1 MSLQEFIKLEAD
13 ALRIIQG
20 KDASMTWKAVECGAM
35 EKVRLFAE
43 NRNYQVSL
51 SEIIEIILL
60 ELCFHGHPRR

>member
-1 MSLQEFIKLEAD
+1 MSLQEFIRLEAV

-43 NRNYQVSL
+43 NRNYEVSL

-60 ELCFHGHPRR
+60 ELCLHDHSHR